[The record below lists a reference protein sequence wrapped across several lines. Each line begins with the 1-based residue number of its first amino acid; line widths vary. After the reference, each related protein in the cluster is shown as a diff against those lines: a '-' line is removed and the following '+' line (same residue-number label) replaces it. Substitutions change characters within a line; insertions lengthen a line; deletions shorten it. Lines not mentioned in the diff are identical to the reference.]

1 LIVEERLC
9 TREAAAEGGGAIP
22 SACSSKEGGI
32 NLFSYMR
39 ALATRC
45 TSDGNPKGAGSA
57 RQLRGDI

>member
-1 LIVEERLC
+1 M
-9 TREAAAEGGGAIP
+9 REAAAEGGGAIP

-32 NLFSYMR
+32 SLFSYTR